1 MSIDWSKLV
10 NQGRAK
16 AIGVSWTEE
25 EAVALSKC
33 NPVEREA
40 MVAELRGV
48 ETKEKVLT
56 PEEVKAQKDQEKAD
70 KTVATEAKKTKT
82 KADKVIGK
90 AK

>member
-1 MSIDWSKLV
+1 MSNNNINWPKLV

-40 MVAELRGV
+40 MIAKLRGGTT
-48 ETKEKVLT
+48 ETT
-56 PEEVKAQKDQEKAD
+56 QP
-70 KTVATEAKKTKT
+70 EAKVEGTEQAT
-82 KADKVIGK
+82 APEAPAPVKVK
-90 AK
+90 KPRVKK